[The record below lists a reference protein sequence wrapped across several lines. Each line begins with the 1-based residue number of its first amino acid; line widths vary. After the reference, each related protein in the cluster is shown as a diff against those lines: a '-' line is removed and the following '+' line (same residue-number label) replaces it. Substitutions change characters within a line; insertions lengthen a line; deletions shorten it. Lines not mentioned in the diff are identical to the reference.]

1 MIELKPLPFEK
12 SSVENFLS
20 ESTFNFHHD
29 KHLVNYVNT
38 TNALIANTPFE
49 NLSLVE
55 LVKRAE
61 GPLFNNATQVFN
73 HNFYFDGLSKEKTQC
88 TGKVKDLLE
97 KNFGSVATFFDKFI
111 EAATKN
117 FGSGWTWLVQ
127 LPNGNLEIQN
137 TQNANNPL
145 TSNFKPLLTVDVWEH
160 AYYLDYQNRRADY
173 LKDFCQHINWDFVN
187 SNLDKKFQ

>member
-38 TNALIANTPFE
+38 TNALIANSPFE

-55 LVKRAE
+55 LVKKAE
-61 GPLFNNATQVFN
+61 GPLFNNAAQVFN

-127 LPNGNLEIQN
+127 LQDGSLEIQN